1 MKSSKDKRMDLN
13 KLNRI
18 NAAEYL
24 KCFNED
30 CIPKTRTQPRDID
43 CKDENEKEKFYE
55 DILLDSGQSKQ

>member
-24 KCFNED
+24 CFNED
-30 CIPKTRTQPRDID
+30 CIPKTRAQPRDID

-55 DILLDSGQSKQ
+55 DMLLDSGQSKQ